1 MGHLLESIEFTN
13 VIQSGERWR
22 QTTMGTED
30 LTLNNCCKW
39 EVIKEIGEHF
49 PDVIIFVFPDA
60 FVIESITLGD
70 WPGFVVASQNGDSV
84 FVSESEKQ
92 YLIFNDSI
100 KQIVSTE

>member
-1 MGHLLESIEFTN
+1 
-13 VIQSGERWR
+13 
-22 QTTMGTED
+22 MGTED

-70 WPGFVVASQNGDSV
+70 
-84 FVSESEKQ
+84 
-92 YLIFNDSI
+92 
-100 KQIVSTE
+100 